1 MSFTLPY
8 ASAIN
13 CEFVNSPDFMVTSDN
28 LLKLYSINGGG
39 GGGGDSYTKAE
50 SDARYLQLIT
60 AMNQTI
66 TQTPQFSNKLTI
78 ANGTGKLT
86 LDTGQSAGSNR
97 NIVIPNTT
105 NDCEILLS
113 RPATYQQVPELT
125 INTLKIPGIGAN
137 GKVIITDKQ
146 NDGTDKVMQI
156 PAANGNGEFIIT
168 TPTTVQTIG
177 NIIISSYRPTPNLYI
192 QANGTLA
199 SVRNYYFDT
208 QSTKYANSSQY
219 IITGESRDIA
229 NFETWKPNPFF
240 TMTSSHNAN
249 PARNLTVPALSAD
262 SQVVVTNS
270 SSIQTLE
277 RLNFNTGVFLK
288 GSSNTNYVQVT
299 SANQNDNS
307 KYVVVPRLAA
317 GCDMV
322 VTSCDYTQTLTQG
335 LVMPT
340 LAVTSAVYLKAPSTS
355 NYAMIKSG
363 EQTIGNVTATLPQMS
378 SASEI
383 IVTNPTTEQIISGIK
398 IRSYTT
404 NNDYIFTN
412 GENVLSGTSGTIPSS
427 YAVKTYVDTAST
439 AAIPKTD
446 IVTTVTG
453 VSDTKVPSEKAVKTY
468 VDSQSTGSSII
479 TYDYIQGGTLPSIP
493 LSVYTTLGQTEFLL
507 RISSASATETL
518 CTFTLPVTT
527 NGMHSTIEIFGDLW
541 HAIPPNRAPFKKTYQ
556 IYKNAAATSVQL
568 NECTDAAFS
577 NTSLVDAYVFFSLTT
592 NVLSLSYQSARSGD
606 LVARVRFMN
615 FTMT

>member
-60 AMNQTI
+60 AANQTI
-66 TQTPQFSNKLTI
+66 TQTPQFANKLTI
-78 ANGTGKLT
+78 ANGTGT
-86 LDTGQSAGSNR
+86 QIIQTGQASGNR
-97 NIVIPNTT
+97 NITIPNCST
-105 NDCEILLS
+105 DCEVLITKPSVIQTLS
-113 RPATYQQVPELT
+113 QINVAT
-125 INTLKIPGIGAN
+125 INMGGISGKTVFISKQADGVDRVVAIPSATATSD
-137 GKVIITDKQ
+137 VIIT
-146 NDGTDKVMQI
+146 NPSV
-156 PAANGNGEFIIT
+156 
-168 TPTTVQTIG
+168 VQTIG
-177 NIIISSYRPTPNLYI
+177 NIIIGSYRPTGNLYI
-192 QANGTLA
+192 QSNGTLA
-199 SVRNYYFDT
+199 SPRTYYFDT
-208 QSTKYANSSQY
+208 QSAKYTNSSQY

-468 VDSQSTGSSII
+468 VDSAVTNIQTTQSFDMTVTSNPAGINT
-479 TYDYIQGGTLPSIP
+479 TYHMRATRSGNLISLMFIDSGTNMQNTVATQYLTLSGLP
-493 LSVYTTLGQTEFLL
+493 
-507 RISSASATETL
+507 A
-518 CTFTLPVTT
+518 TFTPINSYGINDFPLLVKINSTDYVSCMARLNPTSNSLNVQGLASTYT
-527 NGMHSTIEIFGDLW
+527 FPANQRINIWSSTISYLY
-541 HAIPPNRAPFKKTYQ
+541 NQQ
-556 IYKNAAATSVQL
+556 I
-568 NECTDAAFS
+568 
-577 NTSLVDAYVFFSLTT
+577 
-592 NVLSLSYQSARSGD
+592 
-606 LVARVRFMN
+606 
-615 FTMT
+615 